1 MENKFRKFGT
11 MIDCSRNAV
20 MTVASVK
27 KWIDIT
33 ADLGYNTVMLY
44 MEDTYE
50 IKDEPYFG
58 HYRGRYSAEELREI
72 DDYAFEKG
80 MEFIPCIQTLAHL
93 NGIFHWNEYKS
104 RIWDC
109 TDILLAKEQGT
120 YDLIDKM
127 FCTFSENLRTKTIN
141 IGMDEAH
148 FLGLGKYLD
157 KYGFMER
164 TKILTDHLNV
174 VSKIAQKYDLELIMW
189 GDMFVRLVN
198 GGEYYVTDFKA
209 PQEVKDSIPHN
220 VNIIY
225 WDYYSFDKEK
235 YDNMIKAHASIKE
248 NIWFAGG
255 LWNWGSF
262 VPQNVFSIEA
272 NKSAISSCL
281 ENGVK
286 DVFLTLWGDDGAE
299 CSPFS
304 VLPAL
309 YHASQVAC
317 GITDDNVIKQEFMQK
332 YGIEFDDFMLLDL
345 PNTPSKSQNIRDNE
359 DLRNPEKYMLYCDC
373 FMGQYDYTVTGSETK
388 QYLECAEKLKKL
400 ESNNDFGYIFAKERS
415 LCELLSVKYE
425 IGVRTRNAYLKKDI
439 DSLKNIIADYDRI
452 VCLVEE
458 FYKEF
463 KKSWFMENKPHGFDI
478 QDTRLGGL
486 IQRVKSCKERLQQ
499 FVDGKIEKI
508 EELEEPVLNLNGLNS
523 SDNQPVYSP
532 QWFHEIS
539 ANVKSHNVF

>member
-1 MENKFRKFGT
+1 MKNKFRRFGT

-20 MTVASVK
+20 MTVESVK

-33 ADLGYNTVMLY
+33 SDIGYNTVMLY

-50 IKDEPYFG
+50 IEGEPYFG
-58 HYRGRYSAEELREI
+58 HYRGRYSAAELREI
-72 DDYAFEKG
+72 DDYAALKG

-93 NGIFHWNEYKS
+93 NGIFHWAEYKN

-109 TDILLAKEQGT
+109 TDILLADEEAT
-120 YDLIDKM
+120 YKLIDKM
-127 FCTFSENLRTKTIN
+127 FDTFSKNLRTKTIN

-157 KYGFMER
+157 KYGFKER
-164 TKILTDHLNV
+164 TKILTKHLKV
-174 VSKIAQKYDLELIMW
+174 VSDIARKYNFELLMW
-189 GDMFVRLVN
+189 GDMFVRLAN

-209 PQEVKDSIPHN
+209 PDEVKNSIPDN

-225 WDYYSFDKEK
+225 WDYYALDKEK

-248 NIWFAGG
+248 NVWFAGG

-272 NKSAISSCL
+272 NRSALSACI

-309 YHASQVAC
+309 YHASQIAC
-317 GITDDNVIKQEFMQK
+317 GVSDENAIKQGFKEKF
-332 YGIEFDDFMLLDL
+332 GIAFDDFMLLDL
-345 PNTPSKSQNIRDNE
+345 PGTPSKAGDLKSDK

-373 FMGQYDYTVTGSETK
+373 FIGQYDYCVKGGGGE
-388 QYLECAEKLKKL
+388 QYKECSQKLRKL
-400 ESNNDFGYIFAKERS
+400 EDNKDFGYLFSKERV

-425 IGVRTRNAYLKKDI
+425 IGVRTRKAYLE
-439 DSLKNIIADYDRI
+439 KNIDLLKSIIYDYDKI
-452 VCLVEE
+452 IILIEE
-458 FYKEF
+458 YHKTF
-463 KKSWFMENKPHGFDI
+463 KQQWLKDNKPYGFEI
-478 QDTRLGGL
+478 QDTRLGGVSF
-486 IQRVKSCKERLQQ
+486 RVRSCKERLQEYIY
-499 FVDGKIEKI
+499 GKTDRI
-508 EELEEPVLNLNGLNS
+508 EELEQAVLNLNGS
-523 SDNQPVYSP
+523 DSDNTEPVFSTS
-532 QWFHEIS
+532 WFHAVS
-539 ANVKSHNVF
+539 ANVKAHNVF